1 MHTPEWLI
9 AVLADGLGAGIQT
22 TLSFI
27 PVLFF
32 MFLVLSFLED
42 SGYMARAAM
51 VVDRAMRLVGLPGKA
66 FVPMI
71 VGFGCN
77 IPAIMGT
84 RTLENSEDRLLSISM
99 IPFMSC
105 GARLPVY
112 ALFAAVFFPY
122 NGGVIVY
129 SLYLLG
135 ILIALITGL
144 VLKKT
149 LLSPELSAFVMEL
162 PVYHWPTVRG
172 LSLIHI

>member
-1 MHTPEWLI
+1 
-9 AVLADGLGAGIQT
+9 
-22 TLSFI
+22 
-27 PVLFF
+27 
-32 MFLVLSFLED
+32 
-42 SGYMARAAM
+42 
-51 VVDRAMRLVGLPGKA
+51 MRLVGLPGKA

-172 LSLIHI
+172 LLLTTWQRLKAFIIKAGRAIVMVVMILGVLNSIDTHGHLQAEHPLSLIHI